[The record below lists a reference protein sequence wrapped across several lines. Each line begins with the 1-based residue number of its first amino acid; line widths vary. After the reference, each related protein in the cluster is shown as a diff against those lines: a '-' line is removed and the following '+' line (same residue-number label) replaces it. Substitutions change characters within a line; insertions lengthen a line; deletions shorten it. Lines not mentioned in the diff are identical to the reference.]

1 MLLGPIEYLLISF
14 VALFVIVNPL
24 TTAFIFQSLM
34 PYGSRNQKKL
44 VAKRAAIVA
53 LTILVLFSLFGNTIF
68 QIFGVTIPAFKIAG
82 GLILFGIGMKMLKN
96 HEGEHD
102 EEHHTSSEMD
112 SEDISVVP
120 LAIPFM
126 SGPGTIATTVLLTT
140 QAENYMG
147 LISVLIAIFL
157 VIGISYF
164 AMMYSNLIT
173 EKIGSTGKRIITKI
187 FGLILAVISV
197 QFVIDGIIEIAPKI
211 F

>member
-1 MLLGPIEYLLISF
+1 
-14 VALFVIVNPL
+14 
-24 TTAFIFQSLM
+24 M